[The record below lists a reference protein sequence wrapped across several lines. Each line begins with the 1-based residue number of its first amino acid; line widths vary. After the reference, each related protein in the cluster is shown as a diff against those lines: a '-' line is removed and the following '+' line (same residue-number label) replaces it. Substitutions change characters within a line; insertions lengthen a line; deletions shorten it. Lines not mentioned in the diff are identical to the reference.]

1 MELQGGSV
9 VRGSRSGGSVG
20 RGSIGYRGGVGAS
33 FGVGFFFELKGCVGR
48 RKR

>member
-1 MELQGGSV
+1 VTV
-9 VRGSRSGGSVG
+9 VRGSRSGSSVSG
-20 RGSIGYRGGVGAS
+20 GPRGGIGYRGGVGAS